1 MNLRKQIGNIAVFLL
16 LSILLLMVL
25 FPLLM
30 VGINAL
36 KSQEDFTQNGPFS
49 LPAEFIWG
57 QIQEA
62 AESMGFFNRLRN
74 SFLISVPTALLATT
88 LSLLNGYALGIGRVR
103 GKVLFLIFFMIAT
116 TLPQESLVYPLYYI
130 FRLLKLYNTRL
141 AVILI
146 LTALH
151 LSFGTYLLASV
162 MGTFPRDFIDAAQID
177 GAGKLYI
184 LTHIVVPLAMPTLS
198 VLFVFFF
205 IWSWNDFFLSL
216 IFLIS
221 EKIQTLPLGVLQMRG
236 QYVTNINLQS
246 AAALILSFPCIVF
259 FLLFQ
264 RTLTKGVMAS
274 GLKG

>member
-1 MNLRKQIGNIAVFLL
+1 MTVQQRIGHWGIFLFLL
-16 LSILLLMVL
+16 LLLIMIL
-25 FPLLM
+25 FPLLI
-30 VGINAL
+30 VGLNAV
-36 KSQEDFTQNGPFS
+36 KTQEDFTQHGPFAWPTRIVWS
-49 LPAEFIWG
+49 

-62 AESMGFFNRLRN
+62 AQKIGFFNRLWN
-74 SFLISVPTALLATT
+74 SFLISVPTAILASV
-88 LSLLNGYALGIGRVR
+88 LSLMNGYALGIGRIR
-103 GKVLFLIFFMIAT
+103 GKVLFLIFFMVAN

-130 FRLLKLYNTRL
+130 FRQLNLYNSHL
-141 AVILI
+141 GVILP

-162 MGTFPRDFIDAAQID
+162 MSTFPRDFVDAAEID
-177 GAGKLYI
+177 GAGKWYTLVQ
-184 LTHIVVPLAMPTLS
+184 IVLPLAMPTIS

-205 IWSWNDFFLSL
+205 IWSWNDFFISL

-259 FLLFQ
+259 FLIFQ